1 MLFSRIRALGISFDV
16 FPVSNM
22 PREPHRYR
30 DATGSATT
38 VFLLPSIECDARIVM
53 LEEDGDYVADRI
65 AASVAA
71 AVFLFAVRGLPLDEI
86 SVETDKGREDIE
98 IAENGKKYYIRLPK
112 CKLLCS
118 NETKNIQKTEITFS
132 DILVFDRRVRTV
144 ICDDV
149 AFFLRENMASLILDD
164 IEGCA
169 DVVTA
174 ASLSDNVLQ
183 IECYSRALC
192 ESDHIYSA
200 ISAHLIFP
208 NSTDLPVSF
217 HGVELELVRKNG
229 STFLASSP
237 PRPMT
242 FIAPDIPI

>member
-1 MLFSRIRALGISFDV
+1 MKERLFCLSFVTEKQNKNIIAKKDVDFGVRSFLRGPCMLFSRIRALGISFDV

-98 IAENGKKYYIRLPK
+98 IAENGKKYYVWKYEFR
-112 CKLLCS
+112 
-118 NETKNIQKTEITFS
+118 
-132 DILVFDRRVRTV
+132 D
-144 ICDDV
+144 
-149 AFFLRENMASLILDD
+149 
-164 IEGCA
+164 
-169 DVVTA
+169 
-174 ASLSDNVLQ
+174 
-183 IECYSRALC
+183 
-192 ESDHIYSA
+192 
-200 ISAHLIFP
+200 
-208 NSTDLPVSF
+208 
-217 HGVELELVRKNG
+217 
-229 STFLASSP
+229 
-237 PRPMT
+237 
-242 FIAPDIPI
+242 